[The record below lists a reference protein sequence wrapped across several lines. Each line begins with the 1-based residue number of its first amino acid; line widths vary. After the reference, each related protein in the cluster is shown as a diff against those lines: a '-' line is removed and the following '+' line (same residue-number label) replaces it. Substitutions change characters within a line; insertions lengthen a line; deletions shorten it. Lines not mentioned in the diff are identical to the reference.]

1 MAWIRGK
8 GKGTASLGRG
18 RGSGAPRGLIAR
30 RVGYHLP
37 VRRAWVT
44 FGVVVAGGL
53 AASLWLS
60 PGSPSRTP
68 VRPPRTAAAPSG
80 GHLAV
85 EPPPGGAADP
95 PPLRADR
102 ARQALVAELP
112 AAGPVAALVRDAMA
126 RDGDSDPRLLGLFA
140 AVGLRPT
147 ALAGAAGA
155 VDPWLAAGL
164 VDLERQVVDR
174 CPECGWD
181 LEDAA
186 AGLVAEVSDPALAC
200 LVEGVATRDPAAC
213 DGPR

>member
-1 MAWIRGK
+1 VAVARLAEPDPRAPAPHRRRPERGV
-8 GKGTASLGRG
+8 TSRWS
-18 RGSGAPRGLIAR
+18 RRRGAPPI
-30 RVGYHLP
+30 
-37 VRRAWVT
+37 
-44 FGVVVAGGL
+44 
-53 AASLWLS
+53 
-60 PGSPSRTP
+60 
-68 VRPPRTAAAPSG
+68 
-80 GHLAV
+80 
-85 EPPPGGAADP
+85 P

-200 LVEGVATRDPAAC
+200 LVEGVATRDP
-213 DGPR
+213 RRV